1 METGFCKGINGIF
14 TVLGDGVVL
23 TEPPN
28 SQMVG
33 SPDIEMSSRGNFR
46 IARDTGTIP
55 RRVPL
60 TVFG

>member
-33 SPDIEMSSRGNFR
+33 NSSPTLS
-46 IARDTGTIP
+46 P
-55 RRVPL
+55 R
-60 TVFG
+60 